1 MKKRLALLGT
11 ALASTLWAAT
21 CTAYDS
27 GSTGADGVFNP
38 TTSQS
43 LQLPPDGVFNFTTV
57 NIPTG
62 VTITFIKNAANTPVT
77 MLASGNVT
85 VAGTINVSGSGSS
98 ATNVSGPGVSGPGG
112 FNGGRGGAPAGVTA
126 NWVVG
131 SAGPNVGQAGIGP
144 GGGAPGVVRSS
155 SCWLGAGYWDLA
167 VGGGGA
173 YGTAPPAAGGS
184 CPTTPGVTYG
194 NTTLIPLV
202 GGSGGGGGAGGA
214 MLPGSGGGGGGG
226 AILIAASDTLNV
238 TGSILANGGAP
249 ISPGAAEGRGSWGG
263 GGSGG
268 AIRLIA
274 STVSGNGTISAVG
287 GGSSSEF
294 YSSSAYGAYAS
305 SSAYTNG
312 AQHGGAGRI
321 RIEYETLIRNTP
333 TDPAWLG
340 GVPSL
345 VSVPG
350 LPTLAIES
358 VAGLPVPAQ
367 PSGSGDVSLPTNF
380 TNPVT
385 VTFVTTGVT
394 VGSSI
399 KLTVMPVRGTAF
411 SATSAPTTGTTAS
424 ATSSVSVTL
433 PPGQNVLQASVTY
446 TVVASVGD
454 AMSIYAQGE
463 RVEKVTLAS
472 SLGSKET
479 QVILTTVSGKEY
491 AAPAAVLALAASQ
504 G

>member
-1 MKKRLALLGT
+1 MKKQLAVLGT
-11 ALASTLWAAT
+11 VLASSLWAAT
-21 CTAYDS
+21 CSAYSS
-27 GSTGADGVFNP
+27 GSTGADGAFNP

-62 VTITFIKNAANTPVT
+62 VTITFKKNAGNTPVT
-77 MLASGNVT
+77 ILASGNVT
-85 VAGTINVSGSGSS
+85 IAGTVNVSGSGSS
-98 ATNVSGPGVSGPGG
+98 AANVSGPGESGPGG
-112 FNGGRGGAPAGVTA
+112 FNGGRGGAPAGVVA
-126 NWVVG
+126 NWVNG
-131 SAGPNVGQAGIGP
+131 SVGPNVGQAGIGP
-144 GGGAPGVVRSS
+144 GGGAPGVVRSNG
-155 SCWLGAGYWDLA
+155 CWVSGYWELA
-167 VGGGGA
+167 VGGGAA
-173 YGTAPPAAGGS
+173 YGVAPPAAGGS

-214 MLPGSGGGGGGG
+214 MLPGSGGAGGGG
-226 AILIAASDTLNV
+226 AILIASSGTLNV

-249 ISPGAAEGRGSWGG
+249 ISPGTAQGRGSFGG

-287 GGSSSEF
+287 GGSSTEHYVST
-294 YSSSAYGAYAS
+294 AYGAYYTYPGA
-305 SSAYTNG
+305 TNG
-312 AQHGGAGRI
+312 AQHGAAGRI
-321 RIEYETLIRNTP
+321 RIEYETLLRTTP
-333 TDPAWLG
+333 TNPAWLG
-340 GVPSL
+340 GAPSL
-345 VSVPG
+345 ISVPG
-350 LPTLAIES
+350 LPTLAIDS
-358 VAGLPVPAQ
+358 VGGLPVPAQ
-367 PSGSGDVSLPTNF
+367 PSGSGDVSLPANF

-411 SATSAPTTGTTAS
+411 SATSAPTTGTAAS
-424 ATSSVSVTL
+424 ATSSVSVAL

-454 AMSIYAQGE
+454 AMSVYAQGE
-463 RVEKVTLAS
+463 RVEKITLAS
-472 SLGSKET
+472 TLGSGEN
-479 QVILTTVSGKEY
+479 QVVLTTVSGKEY
-491 AAPAAVLALAASQ
+491 AAPASVLALAATQ

>member
-1 MKKRLALLGT
+1 MKKQLAVLGT
-11 ALASTLWAAT
+11 ALAGCLWAAT
-21 CTAYDS
+21 CAAYDS
-27 GSTGADGVFNP
+27 GSTGADGAFNP

-43 LQLPPDGVFNFTTV
+43 LQLPPDGVLNFTTV

-62 VTITFIKNAANTPVT
+62 VTITFVKNAANTPVT
-77 MLASGNVT
+77 MLASGDVT

-98 ATNVSGPGVSGPGG
+98 AVNVSGSGASGPGG
-112 FNGGRGGAPAGVTA
+112 FNGGRGGAPAGVMA

-144 GGGAPGVVRSS
+144 GGGAPGVVRST
-155 SCWLGAGYWDLA
+155 SCWYGAGYWDLA
-167 VGGGGA
+167 V
-173 YGTAPPAAGGS
+173 
-184 CPTTPGVTYG
+184 
-194 NTTLIPLV
+194 
-202 GGSGGGGGAGGA
+202 GGGGAGGA
-214 MLPGSGGGGGGG
+214 MLPGSGGGGGG
-226 AILIAASDTLNV
+226 AILIAASGTLNV

-249 ISPGAAEGRGSWGG
+249 ISPGAVEGRGSYGG

-287 GGSSSEF
+287 G
-294 YSSSAYGAYAS
+294 SSSAEYYSSTSYGAYATTPGH
-305 SSAYTNG
+305 TNG

-321 RIEYETLIRNTP
+321 RIEYETLLRNTP
-333 TDPAWLG
+333 TNPAWLG
-340 GVPSL
+340 GAPSL
-345 VSVPG
+345 ISVPG
-350 LPTLAIES
+350 YPTLAIDS
-358 VAGLPVPAQ
+358 VGGLPVPAQ
-367 PSGSGDVSLPTNF
+367 PSGSGDVSLPANF

-411 SATSAPTTGTTAS
+411 SATSAPTTGTTSS

-454 AMSIYAQGE
+454 AMSVYAQGE

-472 SLGSKET
+472 ALGSKET
-479 QVILTTVSGKEY
+479 QVTLTTVSGKEY
-491 AAPAAVLALAASQ
+491 AAPASVLALAALQ